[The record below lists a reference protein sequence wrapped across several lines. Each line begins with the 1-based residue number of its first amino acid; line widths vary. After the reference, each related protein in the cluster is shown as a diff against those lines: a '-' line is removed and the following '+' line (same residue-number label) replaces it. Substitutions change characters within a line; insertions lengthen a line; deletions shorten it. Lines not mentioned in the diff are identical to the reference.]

1 MLTHEWGFVPIPLYL
16 LCHVCLI
23 SLRSLLFSEGK
34 QKRTGSGGEEKWEGG
49 DGRSGGRENC
59 GQGVQYEGTMDFNRT

>member
-1 MLTHEWGFVPIPLYL
+1 
-16 LCHVCLI
+16 LI